1 MIIIVF
7 FFFNFI
13 DFNLGKDNFDFFL
26 YIFFDGLLIFFYLK
40 FKLMRLKEKWV
51 DIMFIFCILELVIFI
66 IIYIILLYIFFK
78 IRYNLVMKMFKRI
91 KIIFY
96 INIDI

>member
-1 MIIIVF
+1 
-7 FFFNFI
+7 
-13 DFNLGKDNFDFFL
+13 
-26 YIFFDGLLIFFYLK
+26 
-40 FKLMRLKEKWV
+40 MRLKEKWV